1 MRILRTKQVLR
12 TPVFTVEET
21 TAQDHDGF
29 EIHRFVVA
37 HQGSVVILP
46 VNAEGRVLLVSQF
59 RLPVAGKIWELAA
72 GRIDPGEK
80 PLAAAKRELL
90 EETGLRARHWKRLA
104 AMYPTPGYVSEL
116 MHLYLATELTEGT
129 AQPME
134 DERIETRWFSRTELE
149 RLIDKGKLPDGKT
162 LAGLLL
168 YWRRLSESGA

>member
-1 MRILRTKQVLR
+1 MRILRSRQVLR
-12 TPVFTVEET
+12 TPVFAVEET

-37 HQGSVVILP
+37 HQGSAVILP
-46 VNAEGRVLLVSQF
+46 IDAQGRVLLVSQF
-59 RLPVAGKIWELAA
+59 RLPVQGKIWELAA

-80 PLAAAKRELL
+80 PLAAAKRELR

-104 AMYPTPGYVSEL
+104 SLYPTPGYVSEQ
-116 MHLYLATELTEGT
+116 MHLFLATGLSQGP

-134 DERIETRWFSRTELE
+134 DERIQTRWFARHELE
-149 RLIDKGKLPDGKT
+149 HLIDNRKLPDGKT

-168 YWRRLSESGA
+168 YWRSLPTP